1 MVCQLERVDRPS
13 FIFHGI
19 IEHTENIFTPHLQI
33 RNTKME
39 KMNSRQP
46 LEGYSKAGQ
55 YGVLMHLSG
64 IGIKNSTPYHLLEA
78 SLFADASNTANCNV
92 IVQSKATA
100 DADWVTTTT
109 VADAITPGGKY
120 LLSTN
125 FVGVEVRILFVSTGA
140 AKMSG
145 TYFTSYE
152 AANAY
157 IDRSDSGLSCGTAC
171 EVTDE
176 T

>member
-1 MVCQLERVDRPS
+1 
-13 FIFHGI
+13 
-19 IEHTENIFTPHLQI
+19 
-33 RNTKME
+33 ME

-46 LEGYSKAGQ
+46 LAGYSKAAQ
-55 YGVLMHLSG
+55 YGVLMHMSG
-64 IGIKNSTPYHLLEA
+64 IGIKDSTPYHLLQA
-78 SLFADASNTANCNV
+78 ALYADPSNAYNCNV
-92 IVQSKATA
+92 IVQSKASA
-100 DADWVTTTT
+100 GAAWVTTTT
-109 VADAITPGGKY
+109 VADAIIPGGKY
-120 LLSTN
+120 DLSTN
-125 FVGVEVRILFVSTGA
+125 FTGVEVRILFTSTGD

-157 IDRSDSGLSCGTAC
+157 IDRSDTGLTCGTAC

>member
-1 MVCQLERVDRPS
+1 
-13 FIFHGI
+13 
-19 IEHTENIFTPHLQI
+19 
-33 RNTKME
+33 ME

-46 LEGYSKAGQ
+46 IAGYSKAGQ

-64 IGIKNSTPYHLLEA
+64 IGIKSSTPYHLLEV
-78 SLFADASNTANCNV
+78 SLSADPTNTANCNV

-100 DADWVTTTT
+100 ASDWETTTT
-109 VADAITPGGKY
+109 VATPIIPGGK
-120 LLSTN
+120 LNLATN
-125 FVGVEVRILFVSTGA
+125 FVGTEVRILFTSTGA
-140 AKMSG
+140 AKMGG
-145 TYFTSYE
+145 TYYTSYE

-157 IDRSDSGLSCGTAC
+157 IDRSDTGLSCGTAC